1 MLLRKLYRYIKN
13 GSPYTQDYLAYK
25 KFLLENPYKY
35 KTSYFNLTID
45 FELGWSRRRAGREVT
60 NAEKSLER
68 SRRSIALLPIL
79 LELSDKYRVPVTFAI
94 VGQIGVDKV
103 NGKDLIEAI
112 KNTIAHHEIA
122 SHSFSHVDFSD
133 EETTKEIAEYEIT
146 QSAKFLRQY
155 DSQLRTFIFPNNH
168 PAYLDL
174 IKDAGFNAYRVR
186 ENQEVKKDTYGLYQ
200 FPLGI
205 WLSPQAFVPKDL
217 IKLINT
223 GISRKQIVNFWCHL
237 FEFDSASQFKSFF
250 ESIFAHIE
258 SCQKTGKIE
267 TLTVRDII
275 KEVHE

>member
-1 MLLRKLYRYIKN
+1 
-13 GSPYTQDYLAYK
+13 
-25 KFLLENPYKY
+25 
-35 KTSYFNLTID
+35 
-45 FELGWSRRRAGREVT
+45 
-60 NAEKSLER
+60 
-68 SRRSIALLPIL
+68 
-79 LELSDKYRVPVTFAI
+79 VPVTFAI